1 MNRKIVRI
9 IALIMAIIMFGSV
22 MTIALTS
29 FLR

>member
-22 MTIALTS
+22 LTVAISS
-29 FLR
+29 FLK